1 MERRT
6 LMLTLSGAALP
17 LLVQAA
23 PRFALAQPTGAA
35 TPSTPMDMAQYRLLT
50 LTVGSLAKQT
60 SELALERALHPQVK
74 QFAGFENAEQT
85 TLAQVL
91 TDMQNP
97 PPPPLDANG
106 QAILRQLQA
115 TSGPG
120 FDQAYIQAQ
129 IQAHQQLFGIQNAV
143 LQGQTGMTTD
153 TAHVAMLARYVI
165 QTHLV
170 MLQDIARILHT

>member
-60 SELALERALHPQVK
+60 SELALERASHPQVK

-97 PPPPLDANG
+97 PGRA
-106 QAILRQLQA
+106 A
-115 TSGPG
+115 
-120 FDQAYIQAQ
+120 
-129 IQAHQQLFGIQNAV
+129 
-143 LQGQTGMTTD
+143 
-153 TAHVAMLARYVI
+153 
-165 QTHLV
+165 
-170 MLQDIARILHT
+170 